1 MDFNAVLLYSYTRM
15 IDLLQKKVAEAR
27 TELDKVKNELTSA
40 TNEKIGVLSK
50 KYSDLQ
56 NIIDLADKL
65 TVVEKNINDLNE
77 TIASGSDPEFIELAK
92 TEVVNLN
99 EEYLKLENELKDE
112 LMPADPM
119 DSKNVILEIRAG
131 TGGDESTLF
140 AADLLRM
147 YSRYAERKGYK
158 IKIID
163 SARSDAGGYKEVIA
177 EIEGK
182 NVYKQFKFESG
193 VHRVQRVPE
202 TEKAGRVHTSAATVA
217 VLAEAEEV
225 DVDIKPNELRVDTFC
240 ASGNGGQS
248 VNTTYSAVRIT
259 HLPTG
264 LVVSCQD
271 EKSQQQNRARAMQ
284 VLRSRLLAKYQEEI
298 DSARAEQR
306 KSQVGSGDRSEKIR
320 TYNFPQDRITDHRIK
335 LTLHSIT
342 NVMDGDLDEMVS
354 ALQQASVQEQM

>member
-1 MDFNAVLLYSYTRM
+1 M
-15 IDLLQKKVAEAR
+15 IDLLQKKIAEAKIELEQIK
-27 TELDKVKNELTSA
+27 TELASA
-40 TNEKIGVLSK
+40 SNDKIGLLSK
-50 KYSDLQ
+50 KYSNLQ
-56 NIIDLADKL
+56 NIIDLAAKL
-65 TVVEKNINDLNE
+65 TVVENNITELND
-77 TIASGSDPEFIELAK
+77 TINTSSDLEYVELAK
-92 TEVVNLN
+92 TEVIDLTN
-99 EEYLKLENELKDE
+99 EQIKLETELKDE

-147 YSRYAERKGYK
+147 YTRFSERKNFK
-158 IKIID
+158 IKMID
-163 SARSDAGGYKEVIA
+163 SARSDAGGYKEVVA
-177 EIEGK
+177 QIEGK
-182 NVYKQFKFESG
+182 NVYKLFKFESG

-217 VLAEAEEV
+217 VLPEAEEV
-225 DVDIKPNELRVDTFC
+225 DVDIKSNELRIDTFC

-342 NVMDGDLDEMVS
+342 NFMDGDLDEMVN
-354 ALQQASVQEQM
+354 ALHQASVHEQI

>member
-1 MDFNAVLLYSYTRM
+1 MNQILLKK
-15 IDLLQKKVAEAR
+15 IDEAK
-27 TELDKVKNELTSA
+27 TELEKVKVELASA
-40 TNEKIGVLSK
+40 STDKIGSLSK

-56 NIIDLADKL
+56 TVIDLADQL
-65 TVVEKNINDLNE
+65 STIEKNINELNE
-77 TIASGSDPEFIELAK
+77 TISTNDDLEFTELAK
-92 TEVVNLN
+92 VEVTELT
-99 EEYLKLENELKDE
+99 EKQAKLENELKDE

-140 AADLLRM
+140 AANLLRM
-147 YSRYAERKGYK
+147 YTRFAERKGFK
-158 IKIID
+158 FKIID
-163 SARSDAGGYKEVIA
+163 SARSDAGGFKEVIA
-177 EIEGK
+177 QVEGK
-182 NVYKQFKFESG
+182 NVYKVFKYESG

-217 VLAEAEEV
+217 VLPEAEEV
-225 DVDIKPNELRVDTFC
+225 DVDIKQSDLRVDTFC

-259 HLPTG
+259 HLPSG

-298 DSARAEQR
+298 DMARAETR
-306 KSQVGSGDRSEKIR
+306 KSQVGTGDRSEKIR
-320 TYNFPQDRITDHRIK
+320 TYNFPQDRVTDHRIK
-335 LTLHSIT
+335 LSLHSIT
-342 NVMDGDLDEMVS
+342 NFMDGDLDEMVN
-354 ALQQASVQEQM
+354 ALNHASSQE